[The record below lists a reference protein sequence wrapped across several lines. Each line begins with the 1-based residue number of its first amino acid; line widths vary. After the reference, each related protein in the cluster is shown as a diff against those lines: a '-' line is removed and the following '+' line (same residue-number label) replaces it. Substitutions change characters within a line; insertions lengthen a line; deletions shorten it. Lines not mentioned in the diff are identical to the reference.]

1 MKQDIIAEIAE
12 TNLLRTIINNV
23 AKNSKDE
30 DLKDLEQDLY
40 LELLEKDEELIE
52 YLYENDQLNFFLT
65 KMVTNNINSKT
76 SRFYYNYKKHKANQ
90 ISIDEYKETA
100 DSQN

>member
-1 MKQDIIAEIAE
+1 MKQDIIAMIAE

-23 AKNSKDE
+23 AKNSNDE

-76 SRFYYNYKKHKANQ
+76 SPFYYRYKKNKLKQ
-90 ISIDEYKETA
+90 TSIDEYKETA
-100 DSQN
+100 D

>member
-76 SRFYYNYKKHKANQ
+76 SRFFYNYKKHKTNQ
-90 ISIDEYKETA
+90 ISIDEYKETS
-100 DSQN
+100 D